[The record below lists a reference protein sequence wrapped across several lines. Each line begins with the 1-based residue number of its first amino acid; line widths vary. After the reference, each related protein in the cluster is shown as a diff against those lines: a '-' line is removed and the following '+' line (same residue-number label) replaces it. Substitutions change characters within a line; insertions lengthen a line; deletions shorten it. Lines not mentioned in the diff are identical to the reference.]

1 MLNLINQIDSG
12 TSLCAK
18 QIRRNEMMTAEL
30 NVKNKSNSKRDIY
43 IVQEEL
49 EWWNYKRWLHSKY
62 IYTIRI

>member
-1 MLNLINQIDSG
+1 
-12 TSLCAK
+12 
-18 QIRRNEMMTAEL
+18 MMTAEL